1 MLAQLHKKHAP
12 EQLQEMIPDPFPFE
26 EARRLFREPEV
37 IDVSQC
43 SFKWGEP
50 DVEGLKKCAKHQ
62 SSAGRGLGA
71 SVFPRGANSGS
82 ANAFCL

>member
-1 MLAQLHKKHAP
+1 MTPHRSLEGVLAQLRKKHTA
-12 EQLQEMIPDPFPFE
+12 EQLKDMLPDPFPFE

-50 DVEGLKKCAKHQ
+50 DVEGLKKCA
-62 SSAGRGLGA
+62 ARGSWL
-71 SVFPRGANSGS
+71 
-82 ANAFCL
+82 